1 MHQPDN
7 RANPPVPAHLLA
19 PNSPLTL
26 GTLAT
31 LLASGETV
39 ALGPGAAASFA
50 PAGALATGNELAA
63 LRAQACGTGPEAP
76 QPLVRLM
83 LLLAA
88 QQLVDEPAGLTR
100 PTAERLLAMYNRELL
115 PVVFEQGDDD
125 AARAHLA
132 LPLLGE
138 GEINYQGYRLA
149 TADAFSLFSWEPLAL
164 RAGEARAL
172 LRGAPFALAYAVD
185 ALLRTQHLARTA
197 AAVRALSAPA
207 ETAEETALQPALNAA
222 EQAVAG
228 ALGHLGSAPLAPA
241 LGHLAAAVA
250 ALGQAAAAR
259 AAQHAAWPRLGQAA
273 LGLAAHT
280 ATSSQLVAAE
290 TNAYAAWRLRQ
301 VVENVEQLLSL
312 ELLAA
317 AEAPVAGPVA
327 GAPGPGET
335 LLLAFRAAVPDAG
348 RGAVPYPALRQ
359 AAAFVRGYA
368 WPAAGPGGT

>member
-1 MHQPDN
+1 M
-7 RANPPVPAHLLA
+7 PAHLLA
-19 PNSPLTL
+19 PNSPLIL
-26 GTLAT
+26 STLAT

-50 PAGALATGNELAA
+50 PAGALATGHELAA

-88 QQLVDEPAGLTR
+88 QRAVNQPAGLAR

-115 PVVFEQGDDD
+115 PVVFEQGGDE

-164 RAGEARAL
+164 RAGEAGAL
-172 LRGAPFALAYAVD
+172 LRGIPFTLAYTVD
-185 ALLRTQHLARTA
+185 ALLRTQRLTRA
-197 AAVRALSAPA
+197 AAAIRSLSALA
-207 ETAEETALQPALNAA
+207 ETAEETALQPVLHAA

-228 ALGHLGSAPLAPA
+228 VLSDSESALLAPA
-241 LGHLAAAVA
+241 LGQLAAAVA
-250 ALGQAAAAR
+250 ALGQAAASR
-259 AAQHAAWPRLGQAA
+259 AAQHAASPMFGAAA
-273 LGLAAHT
+273 LDLAAHT
-280 ATSSQLVAAE
+280 AASSQLVAAE
-290 TNAYAAWRLRQ
+290 ADAYAALRLRQ
-301 VVENVEQLLSL
+301 VVENVEQLLGL

-317 AEAPVAGPVA
+317 ARVSAARPAAG
-327 GAPGPGET
+327 GPDSSET
-335 LLLAFRAAVPDAG
+335 LLAAFRAAVPGGGPGTA
-348 RGAVPYPALRQ
+348 PYPALRQ

-368 WPAAGPGGT
+368 WPAAGPGGA